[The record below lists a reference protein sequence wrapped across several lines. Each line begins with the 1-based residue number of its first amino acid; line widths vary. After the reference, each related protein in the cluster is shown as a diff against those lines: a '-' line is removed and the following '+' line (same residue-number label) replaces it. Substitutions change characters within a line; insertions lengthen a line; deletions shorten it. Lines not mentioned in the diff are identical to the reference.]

1 MFFYIVKRFAQLVPV
16 LIGAT
21 LILFFL
27 LYIIPGDPV
36 RVLSG
41 EKSPTPQQ
49 LVNIRHKYHLDKPF
63 YEQYGYYVLSLSR
76 GDFGTSYRYKRP
88 VMDIL
93 KEHYP
98 NSIKLAFSAIIIEII
113 IGIIAGLISAVKRYS
128 FIDILLTFSSSIA
141 VCVPV
146 FWLGVLFQIN
156 FGLNLK
162 WFPISGM
169 GDGSLKY
176 YVLPSLTLASV
187 STAYVARMM
196 RSSVLEVLRQ
206 DYIVAAAAKGLSKF
220 KVISKHVLK
229 NALIPVVTLIGM
241 DLGSLMGG
249 AILTETVF
257 NWPGIGRQ
265 IYLAITARDIPVV
278 MGGTFILI
286 LIFILINLIV
296 DISYAFF
303 DPRIRYS
310 GAGGKEVR

>member
-1 MFFYIVKRFAQLVPV
+1 MFFYIVKRFTQLVPV

-63 YEQYGYYVLSLSR
+63 YEQYGYYVWNLSR

-93 KEHYP
+93 KDYYP
-98 NSIKLAFSAIIIEII
+98 NSIRLAFSAIIIEAI
-113 IGIIAGLISAVKRYS
+113 IGIIAGLISAIKRYS
-128 FIDILLTFSSSIA
+128 FIDILLTLSSSIV
-141 VCVPV
+141 VCIPV
-146 FWLGVLFQIN
+146 FWLGMLLQIN
-156 FGLNLK
+156 FGLKLK
-162 WFPISGM
+162 WFPISGI

-196 RSSVLEVLRQ
+196 RSSMLEVLRQ
-206 DYIVAAAAKGLSKF
+206 DYIVTAAAKGLSKF
-220 KVISKHVLK
+220 KVILKHTLK

-286 LIFILINLIV
+286 FIFILINLAV

-310 GAGGKEVR
+310 GARGKEIR